1 MKSNNFL
8 RSTGRIARI
17 ELNTMFYSPVAWL
30 VLVIFAFQVGMSF
43 SNVMD
48 QYIHNKIMDYGMYGV
63 TGGLF
68 TGMRGLFPKVTNYLY
83 LYIPLISMGLMS
95 REYASGS
102 IKLLFSSPVSNS
114 SIILGK
120 YLAMMT
126 YGLALMAILV
136 LYVLYATLVVENF
149 DASMVW
155 TGMLGIFLLLCTYSA
170 IGLFMST
177 ITSYQVVA
185 GVGTLAVLA
194 ALNYVGEIGQGTA
207 FLRDIT
213 YWLSISGRVYEF
225 IAGMI
230 PSEALIY
237 FIALIAFFLVLSVIK
252 LNTDRSERNPKRTWM
267 SYGGAILCL
276 IAVAFISS
284 RPSCKFYLDT
294 TRTQSNTLA
303 DESISVMER
312 LTGPMTITT
321 YVNVL
326 DKNAHN
332 AMPRSL
338 KRDFDRFEKYT
349 RFKPEIRMKYVYY
362 WADCGNQEL
371 RNRYPGRTDEELAE
385 LVCNAN
391 YMKFKNILNK
401 EQIDRIIDLSPE
413 GYRFLRVVEYGQGQ
427 QTVLRMFEDMNR
439 HPEEAEITAAFK
451 RFIEPSPRVAI
462 ISGHGD
468 RTMDNPG
475 SRGYNLFSRN
485 LWFRNAL
492 INQGFT
498 PEEIDLSE
506 GDIPAEIDIIV
517 LADLKTPL
525 TETEQAR
532 LDAYLARG
540 GNMYLLCDV
549 TRAPAMNTIA
559 RPLGIEFGDDI
570 LVAPV
575 KDQDPTLLPAIIA
588 EEAAQIYPRFGKL
601 RRYGYRIGLTGS
613 VEIRPLGADSA
624 FRMIPLLKSASEG
637 VWNERETIDFIED
650 SVVYNPAAGEQQRDY
665 LLAAA
670 LSRKVGDKEQRIVV
684 LGDADCISND
694 GLSAQY
700 WFSASNYT
708 LIDGAFR
715 WMSYD
720 QFPIDTSHPDCTDN
734 DISLDKP
741 ARKWNKWGANA
752 IFPGLLLLAG
762 ILLIIKRQR
771 G

>member
-1 MKSNNFL
+1 MNSNNSL
-8 RSTGRIARI
+8 RSTLRIARI
-17 ELNTMFYSPVAWL
+17 ELNTLFYSPVAWL
-30 VLVIFAFQVGMSF
+30 VLVIFAFQVGMTF

-102 IKLLFSSPVSNS
+102 IKLLFSSPVSNRA
-114 SIILGK
+114 IILGK
-120 YLAMMT
+120 YLAILV
-126 YGLALMAILV
+126 YGLALMAVLA
-136 LYVLYATLVVENF
+136 LYVFYAWLTVEHF
-149 DASMVW
+149 DAPMVW

-207 FLRDIT
+207 FVRDIT

-237 FIALIAFFLVLSVIK
+237 FVALIVFFLTLSVFK
-252 LNTDRSERNPKRTWM
+252 LDTDRAERNPRRTWLR
-267 SYGGAILCL
+267 YGGAVACL
-276 IAVAFISS
+276 VAVAFVSS
-284 RPSCKFYLDT
+284 RPACKFYLDT
-294 TRTQSNTLA
+294 TYTQSNTLA
-303 DESISVMER
+303 DESIEVMER

-321 YVNVL
+321 YVNLL
-326 DKNAHN
+326 DKNAFN

-338 KRDFDRFEKYT
+338 KRDFERFEKYT

-362 WADCGNQEL
+362 WADCGNNEL
-371 RNRYPGRTDEELAE
+371 RSRYPNRTDEELAE

-391 YMKFKNILNK
+391 YMDFKGVMNK
-401 EQIDRIIDLSPE
+401 EQIDRIIDLRPE
-413 GYRFLRVVEYGQGQ
+413 GYRFLRVVEYGEGQ
-427 QTVLRMFEDMNR
+427 RAVLRMFEDMNR
-439 HPEEAEITAAFK
+439 HPDEAEISAAFK

-462 ISGHGD
+462 VSGHGD

-475 SRGYNLFSRN
+475 SRGYNLFSHN
-485 LWFRNAL
+485 LTFRNSL

-498 PEEIDLSE
+498 PEEFDLGE
-506 GDIPAEIDIIV
+506 GEIPSDIDILV

-525 TETEQAR
+525 SAAERDR

-549 TRAPAMNTIA
+549 TRAGTMNPVV
-559 RPLGIEFGDDI
+559 RQLGIEFGDEI
-570 LVAPV
+570 LVAPA
-575 KDQDPTLLPAIIA
+575 KDQDPTLLPAVIT
-588 EEAAQIYPRFGKL
+588 EEAAQIYPRFDKL
-601 RRYGYRIGLTGS
+601 RNYGVRMGLTGA
-613 VEIRPLGADSA
+613 VEIRLRGADSL
-624 FRMIPLLKSASEG
+624 FRVLPLLKSDEEG
-637 VWNERETIDFIED
+637 VWNERETTDFIED
-650 SVVYNPAAGEQQRDY
+650 SAVYNPAAGERQREY
-665 LLAAA
+665 LLGAA
-670 LSRKVGDKEQRIVV
+670 LSRRVGDKEQRIVV

-694 GLSAQY
+694 GLAAQY
-700 WFSASNYT
+700 WFGASNYT

-715 WMSYD
+715 WMSYN
-720 QFPIDTSHPDCTDN
+720 QFPIDTTHPDYVDN
-734 DISLDKP
+734 DISLGKP
-741 ARKWNKWGANA
+741 ARKWNKWGATA
-752 IFPGLLLLAG
+752 LFPGLLLLAG
-762 ILLIIKRQR
+762 ILLIVKRQR